1 MSAQAQLQ
9 KHIENIEDSQT
20 VKNVMS
26 EEDLKA
32 KYNKAI
38 FPLEYQAVSDMFET
52 LGAEKMTITVEKDGQ
67 KTEHIIEA
75 GEVEQKAFILLQA
88 RDEKAL
94 VTAIPASS
102 EHVYVVV
109 SGLTEASVTAM
120 RQDGITT
127 AMCTETS
134 EGRFQSIV
142 KLNRC
147 DEEKRAAI
155 ETTLINRYGNGEKN
169 SVAIP
174 SFYSATT
181 DRMPR
186 VVGMSTAAPALG
198 AARLIERLDEKAEQY
213 KGQEAAMKSYAAQ
226 VAQAKEAGQ
235 QQEQEQFKVPQVGA
249 DGQTL
254 IRSADATSQAQAN
267 QTANY
272 SSMIDKIMAFLRDL
286 AKKMASLF
294 TRAFTA
300 APGLSVQKHDA
311 EPAKW
316 LTKKGVWSEQEMSQ
330 GILPDNKINR
340 EIKASIAADTKQ
352 KVDPSIEAKL
362 DQQAKQHVAAI
373 KAEVI
378 QEEQAQA
385 QAQDAPTQTAAAHKR
400 RRR

>member
-1 MSAQAQLQ
+1 MPIQ
-9 KHIENIEDSQT
+9 KQKTIENIEESQ
-20 VKNVMS
+20 VLKAVMS

-32 KYNKAI
+32 KYSKVN
-38 FPLEYQAVSDMFET
+38 FPLEYQSVSDMFET
-52 LGAEKMTITVEKDGQ
+52 LGAEKMTVTIEKDGQ
-67 KTEHIIEA
+67 KTEHVIEA
-75 GEVEQKAFILLQA
+75 NEVEQKAYLLLQA

-102 EHVYVVV
+102 EHAYVVV

-142 KLNRC
+142 KLNKC

-155 ETTLINRYGNGEKN
+155 ESTLVNRYGNGEK
-169 SVAIP
+169 SPVAIP

-186 VVGMSTAAPALG
+186 IVGMSTAAPAIG
-198 AARLIERLDEKAEQY
+198 AARLIERLDEKASQY
-213 KGQEAAMKSYAAQ
+213 AGQEAAMKSYAAQ
-226 VAQAKEAGQ
+226 QAQAKESAG
-235 QQEQEQFKVPQVGA
+235 QQEQEPLKTAKIGA

-267 QTANY
+267 QTAVY

-286 AKKMASLF
+286 AKKMANLF
-294 TRAFTA
+294 TRAFVA
-300 APGLSVQKHDA
+300 APGLSIKKHDQ
-311 EPAKW
+311 EPTKW

-330 GILPDNKINR
+330 GILPDNKINK
-340 EIKASIAADTKQ
+340 EIKASVQETKQ
-352 KVDPSIEAKL
+352 KLDPKVEAKL
-362 DQQAKQHVAAI
+362 DQAAKQHIAAI

-378 QEEQAQA
+378 QEEAQA
-385 QAQDAPTQTAAAHKR
+385 QAQDAPTQAAAHKR